1 MANLGYSPDWSKVS
15 KCSGYPA
22 VFCPEHHRAWST
34 GYVHV
39 HIIVA
44 EEMIGRLLGPKEV
57 VHHKDRNKSNNDPE
71 NLTVFASNAEHRAE
85 HANDR
90 PETILELT
98 CENCKIKFNRRLG
111 QEAEKKG
118 QKFNFCTRR
127 CGGIYGAAN
136 RIDKT
141 GTMLKQ
147 REIVHGTSNAYS
159 HRKCRCDTCRK
170 AHRERIKEYNS
181 KKRKRS

>member
-118 QKFNFCTRR
+118 QKFNFRS
-127 CGGIYGAAN
+127 
-136 RIDKT
+136 
-141 GTMLKQ
+141 KQ
-147 REIVHGTSNAYS
+147 QHFHCPHGTSNAYS
-159 HRKCRCDTCRK
+159 HRKCRCEPCRK